1 MIKGSFH
8 RRAFTLVELTVT
20 VVVMGVIA
28 AMLIPVIH
36 GAADA
41 YGSSV
46 STRQTSERVA
56 YAMERTLRL
65 LRDVPLG
72 AVAGT
77 VGIPSASSDQVT
89 FSDGRRLRLD
99 SGTLLYTDSGVESPL
114 CRRVETFRID
124 YLGEDGVSSTLSTP
138 ANTQRFNVTISS
150 DGFEL
155 RGAAFA
161 RVRVGGAP

>member
-1 MIKGSFH
+1 MNPRPLH
-8 RRAFTLVELTVT
+8 PRAFTLVELTVT
-20 VVVMGVIA
+20 VVVMSIVA
-28 AMLIPVIH
+28 ALLIPVIH

-72 AVAGT
+72 ATSGT
-77 VGIPSASSDQVT
+77 VGISVATDNSVT
-89 FSDGRRLRLD
+89 FTDGRRLRLE
-99 SGTLLYTDSGVESPL
+99 SGSLILTDAGVDAPL
-114 CRRVETFRID
+114 CREVQAFEIK
-124 YLGEDGVSSTLSTP
+124 YLAEDGRTSSISTP
-138 ANTQRFNVTISS
+138 TTTQRFAVTIKSG
-150 DGFEL
+150 GFEL

-161 RVRVGGAP
+161 RVRAGGAS

>member
-1 MIKGSFH
+1 MKPRSIQP
-8 RRAFTLVELTVT
+8 RAFTLVELTVT
-20 VVVMGVIA
+20 VVVMSVVA
-28 AMLIPVIH
+28 ALLIPVIH

-72 AVAGT
+72 ASDGT
-77 VGIPSASSDQVT
+77 VGISSAGDDSIT
-89 FSDGRRLRLD
+89 FSDGRSLRLE
-99 SGTLLYTDSGVESPL
+99 SGAIILTDSGVDAPL
-114 CRRVETFRID
+114 CREVQAFEIK
-124 YLGEDGVSSTLSTP
+124 YLAEDGRTSTIATP
-138 ANTQRFNVTISS
+138 TTTQRFSVTIKS
-150 DGFEL
+150 GNFEL

-161 RVRVGGAP
+161 RVRSGGAS